1 MAQFGLFNDKSSSV
15 KVGAAPKKLDI
26 HELLECSSQV
36 KIRLI
41 FNPLGN

>member
-15 KVGAAPKKLDI
+15 KVGAAPKQIDI
-26 HELLECSSQV
+26 MKLLECSSKV